1 MKKTGTTCGVRGQ
14 HEEGSE
20 NAATVSVMLLLP
32 GRGAEEAETLSC
44 GEGTRN
50 GTEAEGY

>member
-1 MKKTGTTCGVRGQ
+1 METTGTTCGVRWQ
-14 HEEGSE
+14 HEKGSE
-20 NAATVSVMLLLP
+20 NAPTVSVMWLLP